1 MADPLELPFDQYQR
15 YELVRALLASVR
27 GEGETFHVLDVGGRT
42 ALLRLFL
49 PDDRIELVDVDPSE
63 VPGLILGSGAQL
75 PFRDNSFDVV
85 AAFDTLEHVPPDL
98 REAFVA
104 ECGRVARRYVML
116 AGPYHS
122 ERVAEAEEALLEF
135 LSVQLSWE
143 HRYLAEHRDNGL
155 PDAVATRA
163 GLESSGARV
172 ESFGHGALDRWQVL
186 MSLELYIEHQSLLR
200 EIAPRIYRL
209 YNEHLFA
216 TDHGPEVYRHAIV
229 GAFDGAEM
237 PTLEHALQ
245 PVGSAP
251 SEVVDTLGQVGREIL
266 RYDALR
272 DTYEPE
278 MARLHGVVADVQ
290 NDLVEH
296 KRTIEA
302 LREELARERA
312 ATQEMAAEK
321 DEHIGG
327 LTADLA
333 GHKDTVA
340 ELRRLHETEASEIE
354 ARGEVIDQINKQLT
368 AQNDQLIERD
378 KRLHDAHHR
387 LTSAL
392 ERVAEGEAIES
403 RLREGLANALSE
415 TDAPARRRELLEEHE
430 LTVEEALEL
439 LIDARDRRLR
449 ERDEAREQLAAIAS
463 ELLASH
469 EKNALFRSQAKR
481 RWARLGRV
489 FGLQNFDERLF
500 Q

>member
-1 MADPLELPFDQYQR
+1 
-15 YELVRALLASVR
+15 
-27 GEGETFHVLDVGGRT
+27 
-42 ALLRLFL
+42 
-49 PDDRIELVDVDPSE
+49 
-63 VPGLILGSGAQL
+63 
-75 PFRDNSFDVV
+75 
-85 AAFDTLEHVPPDL
+85 
-98 REAFVA
+98 
-104 ECGRVARRYVML
+104 
-116 AGPYHS
+116 
-122 ERVAEAEEALLEF
+122 
-135 LSVQLSWE
+135 
-143 HRYLAEHRDNGL
+143 
-155 PDAVATRA
+155 
-163 GLESSGARV
+163 
-172 ESFGHGALDRWQVL
+172 
-186 MSLELYIEHQSLLR
+186 MSLELYVEHQTLLR

-229 GAFDGAEM
+229 GAFGGARM

-245 PVGSAP
+245 PVESAP
-251 SEVVDTLGQVGREIL
+251 REVVETLGGIGREIL

-290 NDLVEH
+290 NDLAEH

-302 LREELARERA
+302 LRVELARERA

-321 DEHIGG
+321 DDHIGG

-333 GHKDTVA
+333 GHKETIA
-340 ELRRLHETEASEIE
+340 ELRRLHEAEAAEIE
-354 ARGEVIDQINKQLT
+354 TRGAALDELNKNLT

-378 KRLHDAHHR
+378 KRLHDAHSR
-387 LTSAL
+387 LTKAL
-392 ERVAEGEAIES
+392 ERAAVGEAVES

-415 TDAPARRRELLEEHE
+415 TEAPARRRELLEEHE

-469 EKNALFRSQAKR
+469 EKNAIFRTQARR
-481 RWARLGRV
+481 RWARLGRGV
-489 FGLQNFDERLF
+489 RVAGLRRAVVQLAAAARRRSMILGPVRGRGNGRAPGTSTRWWAY
-500 Q
+500 